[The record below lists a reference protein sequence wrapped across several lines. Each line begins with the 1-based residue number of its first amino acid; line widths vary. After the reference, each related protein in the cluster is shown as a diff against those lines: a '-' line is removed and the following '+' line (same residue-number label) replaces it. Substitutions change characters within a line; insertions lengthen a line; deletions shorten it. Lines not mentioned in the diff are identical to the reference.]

1 MKISVIISAY
11 NRRDFLLR
19 AVNSV
24 ANQTLD
30 KNLYEVIV
38 VKNFEDKSIDETL
51 NKLGYKNVVYDT
63 PRYGERVAIG
73 IEESSGDILAFLEDD
88 DEFKPSKLTK
98 VHQVFNKYKDVYY
111 FHDTREYI
119 YCDEVVDMGTS
130 NPDIRNIIRDLEEIT
145 PHNEVIIDPFDKD
158 IKSFLIKYHGIVA
171 TTSLMAVRR
180 ECMNDKLDL
189 LKRIEISLENFIPA
203 FSAECGKIY
212 HTGERLTRYRIHNK
226 NTSIGFTHE
235 DQIRVLENFMRSIS
249 DGELIINNIS
259 RNNQI
264 RNVVKLRLLEAR
276 YLLYN
281 SPKDIKGYL
290 KFDEHLINVLKDILE
305 LCRLRHSFKECKFI
319 LLFTLYNSL
328 PSETL
333 KRIIRSVRRSNILLK

>member
-1 MKISVIISAY
+1 MQISVIISAY
-11 NRRDFLLR
+11 NRRDFLLK

-63 PRYGERVAIG
+63 PRYGEMVAIG

-119 YCDEVVDMGTS
+119 YNDEVVDMGTN
-130 NPDIRNIIRDLEEIT
+130 NPDIRNIIRALEEIT
-145 PHNEVIIDPFDKD
+145 PQNEVIIDPFNKD

-180 ECMNDKLDL
+180 ECMNDKLNL
-189 LKRIEISLENFIPA
+189 LKRIEISVENFIPA

-226 NTSIGFTHE
+226 NSSIGFTHE
-235 DQIRVLENFMRSIS
+235 DLTRVLKHYMTSIS
-249 DGELIINNIS
+249 DGEIIINNTS
-259 RNNQI
+259 PRNPV
-264 RNVVKLRLLEAR
+264 RKVVKARLLEAK
-276 YLLYN
+276 YILYN
-281 SPKDIKGYL
+281 SPHDIKKILNYNQHLPSIL
-290 KFDEHLINVLKDILE
+290 KNILE
-305 LCRLRHSFKECKFI
+305 LCKIKRNFTECMN
-319 LLFTLYNSL
+319 LLSITLYNSL
-328 PSETL
+328 PSEAL
-333 KRIIRSVRRSNILLK
+333 KRIIRSVVR